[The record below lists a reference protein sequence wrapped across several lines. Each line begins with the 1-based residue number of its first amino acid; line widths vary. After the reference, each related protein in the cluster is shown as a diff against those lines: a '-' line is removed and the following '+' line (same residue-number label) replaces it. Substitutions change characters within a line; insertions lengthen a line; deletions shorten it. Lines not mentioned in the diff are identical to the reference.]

1 MRGIHANIDLLY
13 KVTKTPKYELIRIK
27 FYF

>member
-1 MRGIHANIDLLY
+1 MREIHANIVPLY
-13 KVTKTPKYELIRIK
+13 KVTKTSKYELIRIK